1 MAFLSSEDDD
11 KKDDQPI
18 NGGQQT
24 ATPPSSFNGVS
35 SIGGSSYGSGTS
47 PQQQASSAQNSGRSG
62 RFVNLQTVMG
72 QNTGLGRQVSDAG
85 NNKLQSAMDTT
96 NATLNPLR
104 DANFT
109 ADHISGGLFDQ
120 ASAETP
126 EDHPGYYWGEG
137 YGTGTGEIN
146 DPSHYVAPVSHQQA
160 VDSRDSAM
168 SRLRGILNQDYN
180 GPGPTD
186 FTLQGNKDLQSA
198 DELGDSRTV
207 GAQLAQGPYS
217 STSGIG
223 RLDQALYGTS
233 NDSRSSMDAL
243 KKSLSGFRDETQKQ
257 TTDLN
262 NKVTGFSKSAQDAR
276 DEARGILL
284 GQGKTITDDLN
295 AKAQAEN
302 SAASARYANG
312 IGEWQGSTAGSA
324 KSGDFANEDQV
335 RKMSTLRQLI
345 GIDPSVDQASGYVSG
360 KYKPPEA
367 EIPEETARPLTNIEL
382 RYPDQE
388 YLNRLD
394 PKDQLKYDDIYTDLA
409 LNGDEDTKNKPH
421 TSSAIAYYMITHG
434 IQSYEDYKK
443 YKSDQKKKN
452 TPTGP

>member
-104 DANFT
+104 DANFS
-109 ADHISGGLFDQ
+109 ADHASVGLFDQ
-120 ASAETP
+120 ASAITP
-126 EDHPGYYWGEG
+126 EDTQGFYWGEG
-137 YGTGTGEIN
+137 LNGQNYMPG
-146 DPSHYVAPVSHQQA
+146 VSHQAERDAQA
-160 VDSRDSAM
+160 SALQ
-168 SRLRGILNQDYN
+168 RYRNILGQQYT
-180 GPGPTD
+180 GPGTTD

-302 SAASARYANG
+302 IAASDRYANG